1 MQYGAGDNLTIQCPL
16 TLADGET
23 PNLTGATC
31 TIYVTTPTGAL
42 GTLSAT
48 PYTSGSIVG
57 VQAPYVAPVAGVYS
71 AQAQVVLVGG
81 ARLTSQPVGYFAVNP
96 AP

>member
-23 PNLTGATC
+23 PDLTGATC
-31 TIYVTTPTGAL
+31 TIYVTTPTG
-42 GTLSAT
+42 TLTTLAAV
-48 PYTSGSIVG
+48 PYTSGTIVG
-57 VQAPYVAPVAGVYS
+57 VQAPYIAPVAGVYA
-71 AQAQVVLVGG
+71 AQAQVVLAGG
-81 ARLTSQPVGYFAVNP
+81 AKLTSQPVGYFAVNP